1 MAYVAPEGYFTEA
14 AKKARYDTGVDT
26 STAGGTD
33 FQDYASGSTD
43 AEFLERVYNNEVGR
57 ASDPNGLSFWQG
69 QLDAGSSREDVIAG
83 FNASQEGQGYDNPNS
98 LGDDNLLEPVAT
110 GQDKVSKSVYVGPAE
125 TATAERDAQS
135 TYDASGREIDPNDL
149 MGERMRLLT
158 QSDSPMMQR
167 AKQEGMLFAARRG
180 LSNSSIAAGN
190 AMGAMVDRAAPI
202 AQQESQAYL
211 QQGMANQGYLNEAA
225 KQNAQTSA
233 SFQAQNAQNTTE
245 TNRYNVG
252 VEQQV
257 EMKYSDDLNRALSE
271 DLRALNERAL
281 QTLKGSQSVDLL
293 SLEADYKNLLQTNL
307 SAAELS
313 KSYIAGVTDLIN
325 DPKMSAESIA
335 KGVELLQGGINS
347 GLDVIEGISGID
359 LSTYSFGD
367 TNADTPTVDPAV
379 IAALGTGSFG
389 GRLSF

>member
-1 MAYVAPEGYFTEA
+1 MAYTAPEGYFTEA
-14 AKKARYDTGVDT
+14 AKQSRYDTGV
-26 STAGGTD
+26 STVDSGTPE
-33 FQDYASGSTD
+33 FQDYSADSTD
-43 AEFLERVYNNEVGR
+43 AEFLERVYNNETGR
-57 ASDPNGLSFWQG
+57 ASDPDGLSYWQG
-69 QLDAGSSREDVIAG
+69 QLDAGHSREDIIAG
-83 FNASQEGQGYDNPNS
+83 FNVSQEGQGYDNPTPPSADS
-98 LGDDNLLEPVAT
+98 LIDPVST

-167 AKQEGMLFAARRG
+167 AKQEGMLLAARRG

-257 EMKYSDDLNRALSE
+257 EMKYSDDLNKALSE

-367 TNADTPTVDPAV
+367 TTADTTTVDPAV
-379 IAALGTGSFG
+379 IEASNTGSFG